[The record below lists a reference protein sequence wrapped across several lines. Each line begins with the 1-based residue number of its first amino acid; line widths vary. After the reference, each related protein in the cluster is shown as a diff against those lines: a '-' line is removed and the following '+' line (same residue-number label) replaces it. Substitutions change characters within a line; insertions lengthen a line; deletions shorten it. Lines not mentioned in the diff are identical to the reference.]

1 MKKRLLMNT
10 VLMTGTSILMRCIA
24 MAFQVWL
31 VGRIGAAGIG
41 LYQLVMSV
49 EMLCVTFAVSG
60 IRFAVTR
67 LISEEVGSGRP
78 GGVGAAMRRCVS
90 YSLLFGV
97 AAMIIL
103 GLCAEPIGFL
113 WIGDARTVLSL
124 KILALGLPFISLS
137 SVLSGYFTACGRV
150 LRPSMVHLVEQVSY
164 VALVAVF
171 LSWAPEGDIE
181 KCCAAVTAGVTA
193 SDILSFLLM
202 LAAYI
207 ADRRRHP
214 GGKQSAP
221 QLTRRMLV
229 VALPLA
235 ASAYARSALS
245 TLEHLL
251 VPRGFKKSGLSADS
265 SLASYGVIQGM
276 VMPILSFPACLLMSL
291 AELIVPELTDLQ
303 MKRDDAGISRV
314 VRTLLTKSAVFS
326 VAAAAVLFFF
336 SDALGMVIYHS
347 SEAGTYIRLLAPLI
361 PVMYVDMVTDGCLKG
376 LGQQVWSMGINILDA
391 LLGVILVYSLLPIGA
406 LKAYIGII
414 YFNECLNFV
423 LSMIRLCKVTDLR
436 PVRFSRRAQ
445 GQAR

>member
-150 LRPSMVHLVEQVSY
+150 LRPSMVHLVE
-164 VALVAVF
+164 
-171 LSWAPEGDIE
+171 
-181 KCCAAVTAGVTA
+181 
-193 SDILSFLLM
+193 
-202 LAAYI
+202 
-207 ADRRRHP
+207 
-214 GGKQSAP
+214 
-221 QLTRRMLV
+221 
-229 VALPLA
+229 
-235 ASAYARSALS
+235 
-245 TLEHLL
+245 
-251 VPRGFKKSGLSADS
+251 
-265 SLASYGVIQGM
+265 
-276 VMPILSFPACLLMSL
+276 
-291 AELIVPELTDLQ
+291 
-303 MKRDDAGISRV
+303 
-314 VRTLLTKSAVFS
+314 
-326 VAAAAVLFFF
+326 
-336 SDALGMVIYHS
+336 
-347 SEAGTYIRLLAPLI
+347 
-361 PVMYVDMVTDGCLKG
+361 
-376 LGQQVWSMGINILDA
+376 
-391 LLGVILVYSLLPIGA
+391 
-406 LKAYIGII
+406 
-414 YFNECLNFV
+414 
-423 LSMIRLCKVTDLR
+423 
-436 PVRFSRRAQ
+436 
-445 GQAR
+445 